1 MYTKSIDINNVV
13 LNEDDFQW
21 EKNERRFV
29 TVSFMYVK
37 NINTI
42 NNITPFIRV
51 HEYQGFPGGSD
62 GKESAYN
69 AGDLGSVPGSGRSP
83 GERNGYPLQCS
94 CLNNPMDRGAWWAE
108 VHGVTKSWT

>member
-21 EKNERRFV
+21 EKNEMRFV

-51 HEYQGFPGGSD
+51 HAYLGFLSGLD
-62 GKESAYN
+62 GKESACN
-69 AGDLGSVPGSGRSP
+69 AGDLDSVPGWERCP
-83 GERNGYPLQCS
+83 GEENAICI
-94 CLNNPMDRGAWWAE
+94 
-108 VHGVTKSWT
+108 K